1 METNNS
7 GASHREAVD
16 IMVTIPATTRDV
28 GELLSL
34 EHSRQKAE
42 NRACLLKVLSN
53 VRFYVSKDVQFV
65 VTEMK
70 LSNFHQ
76 LLKH

>member
-1 METNNS
+1 M
-7 GASHREAVD
+7 D

-53 VRFYVSKDVQFV
+53 VRFLCRQGYAIRGH
-65 VTEMK
+65 VTI
-70 LSNFHQ
+70 
-76 LLKH
+76 